1 MSPTRGNMELSRCT
15 SRNPPDSPGAAGN
28 PHKRTMRKTASHLSP
43 RKDQGEF
50 LLLSMMVVVRLGLK
64 PAQQEHLSKCG
75 MNFVSTSR
83 HVWGWRSCFTF
94 G

>member
-1 MSPTRGNMELSRCT
+1 MSPKRGNMELSRCT
-15 SRNPPDSPGAAGN
+15 SRNPPDSPGAAGT

-50 LLLSMMVVVRLGLK
+50 LLLSMMAMVRLGLK

-75 MNFVSTSR
+75 MNFCVY
-83 HVWGWRSCFTF
+83 
-94 G
+94 